1 MRYNF
6 FSFVCYFFYFLTYS
20 SNILAGKI
28 DLIESEDITIIAFG
42 SCNDQSLSQNFWK
55 NIQAYKPDVF
65 LQIGDNVYAKNK
77 NLISLIDA
85 YKDLKNNIYY
95 QNFSLKSDLKKRV
108 SRIIICI
115 YLFLSFKIYSLYRP
129 SRK

>member
-1 MRYNF
+1 MRRASLYL
-6 FSFVCYFFYFLTYS
+6 LTYS
-20 SNILAGKI
+20 STLLAEKI

-42 SCNDQSLSQNFWK
+42 SCNDQSLSQNFWN

-77 NLISLIDA
+77 NLISLNNA

-95 QNFSLKSDLKKRV
+95 QNFSLNIVETCKN
-108 SRIIICI
+108 
-115 YLFLSFKIYSLYRP
+115 
-129 SRK
+129 